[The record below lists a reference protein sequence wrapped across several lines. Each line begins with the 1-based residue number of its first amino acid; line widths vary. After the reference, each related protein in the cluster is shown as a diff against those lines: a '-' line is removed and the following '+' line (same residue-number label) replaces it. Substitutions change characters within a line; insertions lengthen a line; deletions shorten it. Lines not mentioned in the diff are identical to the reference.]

1 MAEYN
6 KLKSMLLD
14 MQHKSR
20 TDGKQTFEN
29 AMDQRRAMVDTM
41 FEYLDLNQDGRLSG
55 GELTEVR
62 YARVIVSSYCLWG
75 DIKLMLYYVWC
86 INHVYSLIRHVIVLW
101 WWHIYSTKFFWGW
114 LNCTAPS
121 FTDLNKEAFGRH
133 LSAVHHA
140 GPLAIRWLQ
149 QRRSPDPS
157 GALHSFPWVPP

>member
-20 TDGKQTFEN
+20 TDSKQTFEN

-62 YARVIVSSYCLWG
+62 YAQVIILFMRWHKAHA
-75 DIKLMLYYVWC
+75 ILRLMYKSRLFS
-86 INHVYSLIRHVIVLW
+86 H
-101 WWHIYSTKFFWGW
+101 
-114 LNCTAPS
+114 
-121 FTDLNKEAFGRH
+121 
-133 LSAVHHA
+133 
-140 GPLAIRWLQ
+140 
-149 QRRSPDPS
+149 
-157 GALHSFPWVPP
+157 